1 MAKKLNTATTI
12 VSDELIIGDIEYQL
26 EISVHGKQTD
36 ESFSHEFGIK
46 EEYGQEVTGAELF
59 SCKDEEDNEVFDSEI
74 LKQVN
79 KHIEDKEFE
88 DIEFD
93 FSY

>member
-1 MAKKLNTATTI
+1 
-12 VSDELIIGDIEYQL
+12 
-26 EISVHGKQTD
+26 
-36 ESFSHEFGIK
+36 HEFGIK